1 MKVDVIKL
9 DNSKSSTV
17 ELSDDIFGCEV
28 RKDILARVIHWQL
41 AKRQAGTH
49 KTMHRGEVS
58 GSTKKIG
65 KQKGGGRARHGSI
78 KAPIFVGG
86 GIAFGPVVRSHAYS
100 LPKKVRKLGLKVAL
114 STKLK
119 EGNLLIVEDMNFA
132 APKTA
137 EFKQTMEKLGVISA
151 LIIDGETVNTNAL
164 LASSNLHTYDV
175 LPQIG
180 ANVYDIM
187 KKDKLIL
194 TRSAVEALE
203 ARLR

>member
-1 MKVDVIKL
+1 MKVNVLKL
-9 DNSKSSTV
+9 DNSKSSTI
-17 ELSDDIFGCEV
+17 ELSDDVFGCEV
-28 RKDILARVIHWQL
+28 RKDILARVVHWQL

-58 GSTKKIG
+58 GSTKKLG
-65 KQKGGGRARHGSI
+65 NQKGGGRARHGSI
-78 KAPIFVGG
+78 KAPIFIGG

-119 EGNLLIVEDMNFA
+119 EGNLLVVEDMNFA

-137 EFKQTMEKLGVISA
+137 DFANVMNSFGVQSA
-151 LIIDGETVNTNAL
+151 LIIDGETVNQNAL
-164 LASSNLHTYDV
+164 LASSNLHKFDV

-187 KKDKLIL
+187 KREKLIL